1 MQKTVELRE
10 WVAYE
15 PIWFVVGSIL
25 LALIIAWYAWVFFS
39 TRRKPQRSLATLQP
53 QPSIP
58 PDLTNLKQKYLQL
71 IAEVDATYQAKQISA
86 RVVHQKL
93 SYLLR
98 MFVFETRGH
107 RVDTLTL
114 ADLQKTRYEQLT
126 KAIERYYLPEFTKV
140 QQGDVQSAL
149 TLAREVVEQWN

>member
-1 MQKTVELRE
+1 MQKSVELRE

-15 PIWFVVGSIL
+15 PIWLIVGLIL
-25 LALIIAWYAWVFFS
+25 LVVIIAWYGWVFFS

-53 QPSIP
+53 QPYIP
-58 PDLTNLKQKYLQL
+58 PDLTGLKQKYLQL
-71 IAEVDATYQAKQISA
+71 IAEVDTAYQSKQISA

-149 TLAREVVEQWN
+149 ALAREVVEQWN